1 MKVKIFPSVAEGT
14 VTAPP
19 SKSIAHRAL
28 LCGAL
33 SSGSMVSNITF
44 SKDISAT
51 VECLSALGAYSESK
65 GSNVKIGGLN
75 ITDPTDNAV
84 LNCNESGSTLR
95 FLIPLCLISGKKIKF
110 VGAKRLFERP
120 LSIYE
125 SICQEQG
132 ILFEKSE
139 NGLTVCGKLKS
150 GNYRI
155 RGDISSQFI
164 SGLLFALPLL
174 DGISIIEIIGKFE
187 SESYIDLT
195 LQVLSE
201 FGIKITRVGSRFII
215 LGNQR
220 YQSRDYTVEGDCSN
234 AAFLQALDFIGGSV
248 TVEGISENT
257 LQGDRVYNEIFASLE
272 NGIREFD
279 LSDCPDLAP
288 ILFAVSAVKGGAT
301 FTGTARLK
309 IKESDRSQAMAQEL
323 KKFGIEV
330 EVGEKRVRVG
340 SSPLIAP
347 TEVLCGHND
356 HRIVMSLAVL
366 CTLVGGEIE
375 GAEAVE
381 KSYPDFFDVIEK
393 LKIGLEIYEDR

>member
-33 SSGSMVSNITF
+33 SSGSTVSNIAF

-51 VECLSALGAYSESK
+51 VECLSALGAYCEANES
-65 GSNVKIGGLN
+65 NIKIGGLN
-75 ITDPTDNAV
+75 ITDPTDNSV

-132 ILFEKSE
+132 IFFEKSE

-201 FGIKITRVGSRFII
+201 FGIKITRVGSRFIM

-234 AAFLQALDFIGGSV
+234 AAFLQALGFIGGKV
-248 TVEGISENT
+248 TVEGVSENT

-309 IKESDRSQAMAQEL
+309 IKESDRSEAMAQEL
-323 KKFGIEV
+323 KKLGIEV
-330 EVGEKRVRVG
+330 KVGENRVRVV
-340 SSPLIAP
+340 SSPLKSPA
-347 TEVLCGHND
+347 EALCGHND
-356 HRIVMSLAVL
+356 HRIVMALAVL

-375 GAEAVE
+375 GAEAVA
-381 KSYPDFFDVIEK
+381 KSYPDFFDVIK
-393 LKIGLEIYEDR
+393 QLKIGLEIYEDR

>member
-1 MKVKIFPSVAEGT
+1 MKLEIKKGWAEGS
-14 VTAPP
+14 VSAPP
-19 SKSIAHRAL
+19 SKSMAHRSL
-28 LCGAL
+28 ICGA
-33 SSGSMVSNITF
+33 F
-44 SKDISAT
+44 
-51 VECLSALGAYSESK
+51 SK
-65 GSNVKIGGLN
+65 GSEIKGVAMSEDIEATLGCLRSLGASVSVCEDTVYIGGMSLGSEDV
-75 ITDPTDNAV
+75 TDE
-84 LNCNESGSTLR
+84 LFCNESGSTLR

-234 AAFLQALDFIGGSV
+234 AAFLQALDFIGGKV

-257 LQGDRVYNEIFASLE
+257 LQGDRVYNKIFASLE

-288 ILFAVSAVKGGAT
+288 ILFAVSAVKGGAA

-309 IKESDRSQAMAQEL
+309 IKESDRSEAMAQEL
-323 KKFGIEV
+323 KKLGIEV
-330 EVGEKRVRVG
+330 EVGENHVRVG
-340 SSPLIAP
+340 SSPLKSP
-347 TEVLCGHND
+347 TEALCGHND
-356 HRIVMSLAVL
+356 HRIVMALAVL

-375 GAEAVE
+375 GAEAVA
-381 KSYPDFFDVIEK
+381 KSYPDFFDVIKK